1 LRKGWG
7 TLSHDSNCPPFV
19 ACTVELT
26 GAGIDLAEDGRA
38 LDKLFPAADPA
49 GQKKG

>member
-1 LRKGWG
+1 
-7 TLSHDSNCPPFV
+7 V